1 MTTRSTLARRAVI
14 AALGIGATVGS
25 LLPVATASAATLP
38 SLCIPSQTAGST
50 SWNYRMC
57 GIADIDQ
64 PRVGLPGNG
73 SQYCVPT
80 STLNAMFWLD
90 KHGYPNLLV
99 GDYDPQSS
107 ADPDYSAVTSKIAKL
122 GELMD
127 TDGEDGTP
135 SGADSGMNDQFE
147 EKGYEDAL
155 EASEVDLTDEAL
167 PGRTLAQLGS
177 RGHGENLLVLRLRHY
192 DEDGDD
198 IGGHAVTLTRSV
210 GTSSGSSTIT
220 FNDPSAAPNG
230 GSGDLTTQ
238 SPFAEQ
244 TFTLGSRND
253 DGYKVIGYRDGNY
266 RLSGA
271 YFIERLVDLS

>member
-1 MTTRSTLARRAVI
+1 
-14 AALGIGATVGS
+14 
-25 LLPVATASAATLP
+25 
-38 SLCIPSQTAGST
+38 
-50 SWNYRMC
+50 
-57 GIADIDQ
+57 
-64 PRVGLPGNG
+64 
-73 SQYCVPT
+73 
-80 STLNAMFWLD
+80 MFWLD
-90 KHGYPNLLV
+90 KHGYSNLLV

-107 ADPDYSAVTSKIAKL
+107 TDPDYSAVSSKIAKL

-135 SGADSGMNDQFE
+135 SGADNSMNDQFE

-155 EASEVDLTDEAL
+155 EASEVGLTDEAL

-177 RGHGENLLVLRLRHY
+177 RGHGKNLLVQRMRHY
-192 DEDGDD
+192 AEDGND
-198 IGGHAVTLTRSV
+198 IGGHAVTLTNSV

-220 FNDPSAAPNG
+220 FNVPAAAPNG
-230 GSGDLTTQ
+230 GSGDLTTH

-244 TFTLGSRND
+244 SFTRGSRND

-271 YFIERLVDLS
+271 YFIERLVDMS